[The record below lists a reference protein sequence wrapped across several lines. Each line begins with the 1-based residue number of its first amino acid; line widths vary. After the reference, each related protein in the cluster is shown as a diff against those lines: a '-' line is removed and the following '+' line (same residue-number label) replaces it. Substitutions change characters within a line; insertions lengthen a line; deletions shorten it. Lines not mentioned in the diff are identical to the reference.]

1 MNFDF
6 SDDSKLLRE
15 QAQRFLRE
23 NCPPK
28 AVRAVLDGNAP
39 YDAALWRSMAE
50 MGWLGAAIPE
60 AYDGAGLGYESLCVL
75 AEELGRVLA
84 PVPFFSSIC
93 LAAEAILAAGSEAQ
107 KREYLPK
114 LARGELIATFALAE
128 GAGDPRETSIHARQ
142 ADGRISGTKWPVP
155 DGTVA
160 QLAVVVARD
169 TSGVSLALVDL
180 SAPGVTRSA
189 LASVDP
195 SRDQAKID
203 FANAPAALLGEA
215 GQGWNTVRRVL
226 DRAAIVTAFEQ
237 VGGATASLEMAT
249 AYAKERF
256 AFGRPIG
263 SFQAIKHKL
272 ADVYVATE
280 LARSNAYFGVWALSA
295 DAAELP
301 LAAATARVSASDA
314 FFQAAK
320 ENIQVHGGVGYT
332 WDYDCHLYY
341 RRAKLL
347 ALALG
352 SQRHWKDR
360 VVAELETRNA
370 A

>member
-6 SDDSKLLRE
+6 SEDSKLLRE

-23 NCPPK
+23 QCTPK
-28 AVRAVLDGNAP
+28 AVRHVLEGHAP
-39 YDAALWRSMAE
+39 YSESLWRSMAE

-60 AYDGAGLGYESLCVL
+60 RYEGAGLGYEALCVL

-84 PVPFFSSIC
+84 PVPFISSIG

-107 KREYLPK
+107 KREFLPK
-114 LARGELIATFALAE
+114 IARGELIATFALAE
-128 GAGDPRETSIHARQ
+128 GAGDPREAGIHARLT
-142 ADGRISGTKWPVP
+142 DGKLSGTKWPVP
-155 DGTVA
+155 DGMIA

-169 TSGVSLALVDL
+169 VAGVSLAVVDL
-180 SAPGVTRSA
+180 AAPGVARTA
-189 LASVDP
+189 LETVDP
-195 SRDQAKID
+195 SRNHAKFDFVQAT
-203 FANAPAALLGEA
+203 ATPLGMP
-215 GQGWNTVRRVL
+215 GQGWDLVRQVL
-226 DRAAIVTAFEQ
+226 DRAAILTAFEQ
-237 VGGATASLEMAT
+237 VGGAAASLEMAT
-249 AYAKERF
+249 NYAKERF

-280 LARSNAYFGVWALSA
+280 LARSNAYFAAWALSA
-295 DAAELP
+295 EAAELP
-301 LAAATARVSASDA
+301 LAAATARVSATDA
-314 FFQAAK
+314 FFLAAK
-320 ENIQVHGGVGYT
+320 ENIQVHGGVGFT

-360 VVAELETRNA
+360 VVAELEIRNA